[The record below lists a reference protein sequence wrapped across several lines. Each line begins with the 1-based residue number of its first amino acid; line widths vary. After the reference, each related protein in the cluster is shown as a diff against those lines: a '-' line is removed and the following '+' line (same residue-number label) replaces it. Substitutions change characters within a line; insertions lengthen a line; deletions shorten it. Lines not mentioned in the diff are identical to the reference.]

1 MFFLYKNWRPH
12 TVFVWQDFSHWEM
25 CRIMI
30 QIYIKKVHTEPLRRG
45 QQPQCCP
52 LSSDTVSC
60 QGMDAHNGRTTEPRH
75 CTRKAFHRALRRFS
89 EHLSLIT
96 ISYFFLL
103 SSYSK
108 STKKKKLIRVE
119 CCSVRGMLCHQSA
132 KCEDAPVN
140 FCMWNCKCSDQTFR
154 ACGISRLGVRTWFN
168 MSWQPCLA
176 PVNMHFSRWRPAVTV
191 MTKGAPRKPQ
201 GGC

>member
-60 QGMDAHNGRTTEPRH
+60 QGMDAHNGRTTEPHH

-96 ISYFFLL
+96 ISYCFLL

-108 STKKKKLIRVE
+108 STKKKKINPCR
-119 CCSVRGMLCHQSA
+119 MLLSQRHAMPS
-132 KCEDAPVN
+132 KCQ
-140 FCMWNCKCSDQTFR
+140 MWRCTSKLLHVKLQMQWSDLPSLWHFQ
-154 ACGISRLGVRTWFN
+154 AWSKDMV
-168 MSWQPCLA
+168 QYELA
-176 PVNMHFSRWRPAVTV
+176 TLSS
-191 MTKGAPRKPQ
+191 PR
-201 GGC
+201 